1 MESSPRLKGDKVR
14 KLGIAAAAV
23 MAFAVLTAP
32 LAVSGQMPTIL
43 RPIQIGVA
51 AGAGIPVSDLGNSF
65 NTGFNITGTIG
76 INPAG
81 LPVGFRADV
90 AYNQFGSKGATS
102 VKAKFAS
109 VSGNV
114 VVPMAAVGIK
124 PYAIGGIGFYH
135 VSSSVTGSTAS
146 NDIGFNVG
154 AGINIPLTGFAT
166 FVEARYNRVSES
178 GGSASF
184 VPITFGVMF

>member
-1 MESSPRLKGDKVR
+1 MR
-14 KLGIAAAAV
+14 KPGIPAAAMIV
-23 MAFAVLTAP
+23 FATLTTP
-32 LAVSGQMPTIL
+32 LAVSGQPTII

-51 AGAGIPVSDLGNSF
+51 AGAAIPVSDLSTNFS
-65 NTGFNITGTIG
+65 TGFNVTGTVG
-76 INPAG
+76 INPVG
-81 LPVGFRADV
+81 LPVGFRGDV
-90 AYNQFGSKGATS
+90 AYNQFGSKGGTN
-102 VKAKFAS
+102 VNAKFAS
-109 VSGNV
+109 VTGNV
-114 VVPMAAVGIK
+114 VLSIAGVGLT

-146 NDIGFNVG
+146 NDFGFNIG
-154 AGINIPLTGFAT
+154 AGASIPLSGFLA

>member
-1 MESSPRLKGDKVR
+1 MR
-14 KLGIAAAAV
+14 KLGIAAAAMV
-23 MAFAVLTAP
+23 AFAGLTAP

-51 AGAGIPVSDLGNSF
+51 AGAAMPISDLGNSF
-65 NTGFNITGTIG
+65 NTGFNVTGAIG
-76 INPAG
+76 INPVA

-90 AYNQFGSKGATS
+90 AYNQFRSKGATN

-109 VSGNV
+109 VTGNV
-114 VVPMAAVGIK
+114 IVTMAGVGTT
-124 PYAIGGIGFYH
+124 PYAIGGLGFYH

-146 NDIGFNVG
+146 NDFGFNVG
-154 AGINIPLTGFAT
+154 AGVDIPLSGFAT
-166 FVEARYNRVSES
+166 FIEARYNRVSES

>member
-1 MESSPRLKGDKVR
+1 VR
-14 KLGIAAAAV
+14 KLGVAAAAV
-23 MAFAVLTAP
+23 MAFAALTAP
-32 LAVSGQMPTIL
+32 LAVTGQM
-43 RPIQIGVA
+43 PIQIGVA
-51 AGAGIPVSDLGNSF
+51 AGAAIPISDLGNNF
-65 NTGFNITGTIG
+65 NTGFNVTGTVG
-76 INPAG
+76 INPVG
-81 LPVGFRADV
+81 LPVGFRGDV
-90 AYNQFGSKGATS
+90 AYNQFGSKGATN

-114 VVPMAAVGIK
+114 VVPMTEVGIT
-124 PYAIGGIGFYH
+124 PYAIGGVGFYH

-146 NDIGFNVG
+146 NDFGFNVG
-154 AGINIPLTGFAT
+154 AGARIPLSGFAT

>member
-1 MESSPRLKGDKVR
+1 MR
-14 KLGIAAAAV
+14 KLGIAAAAMV
-23 MAFAVLTAP
+23 AFAGLTAP

-51 AGAGIPVSDLGNSF
+51 AGAAMPISDLGNSF
-65 NTGFNITGTIG
+65 NAGFNVTGTIG
-76 INPAG
+76 INPVA

-90 AYNQFGSKGATS
+90 AYNQFGSKGATN

-109 VSGNV
+109 VTGNV
-114 VVPMAAVGIK
+114 IVTMAGVGIT
-124 PYAIGGIGFYH
+124 PYAIGGLGFYH
-135 VSSSVTGSTAS
+135 VSSSVTGSAAS
-146 NDIGFNVG
+146 NDFGFNAG
-154 AGINIPLTGFAT
+154 AGVDIPLSGFAT
-166 FVEARYNRVSES
+166 FIEARYNRVSES